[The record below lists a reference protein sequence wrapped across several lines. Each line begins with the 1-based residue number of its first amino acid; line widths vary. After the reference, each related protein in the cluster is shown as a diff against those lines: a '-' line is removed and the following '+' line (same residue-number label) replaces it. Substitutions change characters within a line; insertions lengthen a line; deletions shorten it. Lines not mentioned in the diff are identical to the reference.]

1 VRYRITHVT
10 TYTYADLVAVSHNH
24 LHLQPRDDAH
34 QRVERFA
41 VTVTPHP
48 AVSHRRRDYYG
59 NRVDS
64 CTVQEPHQQLTVA
77 ATSMVVLSQK
87 RVPAAAETPPWEV
100 ARDLWRA
107 ARSDAGAEGAGL
119 MGEAVDAVEFAFAS
133 TLVPVAPE
141 FAAFA
146 APAFTP
152 GRPLLAAALELNH
165 RIHADFAYDPQATTV
180 TTPVAE
186 AFARRRGVC
195 QDFAQ
200 VMLACLRS
208 LGLSARYVSGYLET
222 RPPPGCER
230 LVGADAS
237 HAWISLFCPDH
248 GWIDLDPTN
257 DCLVGDRHITV
268 AHGRDFADVSPIKG
282 VILGGGPHVVSVSVD
297 VLRLDDGGEPAPA

>member
-1 VRYRITHVT
+1 M
-10 TYTYADLVAVSHNH
+10 
-24 LHLQPRDDAH
+24 
-34 QRVERFA
+34 
-41 VTVTPHP
+41 
-48 AVSHRRRDYYG
+48 
-59 NRVDS
+59 
-64 CTVQEPHQQLTVA
+64 QEPHQRLTVA
-77 ATSMVVLSQK
+77 ATSVVVLSEM
-87 RVPAAAETPPWEV
+87 RLPLAEETPPWEAV
-100 ARDLWRA
+100 RDLWRN
-107 ARSDAGAEGAGL
+107 ARVDASVDGGGL

-133 TLVPVAPE
+133 PMVPVGAE
-141 FAAFA
+141 FAEFA

-152 GRPLLAAALELNH
+152 GRPLLAAALGLNH
-165 RIHADFAYDPQATTV
+165 LIHTGFAYDPQATTV

-222 RPPPGCER
+222 QPPPGCER

-237 HAWISLFCPDH
+237 HAWVSLFCPDH

-268 AHGRDFADVSPIKG
+268 ANGRDFADVSPIKG
-282 VILGGGPHVVSVSVD
+282 VILGGGQHAVSVSVD
-297 VLRLDDGGEPAPA
+297 VLRLDGEGEPAS